1 MSTVPLGDMWG
12 GSGDSV
18 RDPDG
23 LEEELLCSEAS
34 GDEALLP
41 RPAVG
46 LGEEMTGETVGDAAG
61 EAVGDAAGETVGDA
75 AGEAA
80 GDSEELTEDDKKRV
94 GVVGAVEGDEDVGE
108 VRALRR
114 F

>member
-46 LGEEMTGETVGDAAG
+46 LGEEMTGEM
-61 EAVGDAAGETVGDA
+61 VGDAAGETVGDA
-75 AGEAA
+75 AGEVA
-80 GDSEELTEDDKKRV
+80 GDTEELTEDDKKRV

>member
-61 EAVGDAAGETVGDA
+61 ETVGDA
-75 AGEAA
+75 AGEVA
-80 GDSEELTEDDKKRV
+80 GDTEELTEDDKKRV

>member
-61 EAVGDAAGETVGDA
+61 ETVGDA
-75 AGEAA
+75 AGEVA
-80 GDSEELTEDDKKRV
+80 GDTEELTEDDKKRA
-94 GVVGAVEGDEDVGE
+94 GVVGTVEGDEDVGE

>member
-1 MSTVPLGDMWG
+1 MSTVPLGDMWD

-61 EAVGDAAGETVGDA
+61 ETVGDA
-75 AGEAA
+75 AGEVA
-80 GDSEELTEDDKKRV
+80 GDTEELTEDDKKRV

>member
-61 EAVGDAAGETVGDA
+61 ETVGDA

-108 VRALRR
+108 VRAFRR

>member
-1 MSTVPLGDMWG
+1 MSTVPLGD
-12 GSGDSV
+12 GSGDSL

-61 EAVGDAAGETVGDA
+61 EA
-75 AGEAA
+75 A
-80 GDSEELTEDDKKRV
+80 GDTEELTEDDEKRV
-94 GVVGAVEGDEDVGE
+94 GVVGAVEGDEGVGE

>member
-61 EAVGDAAGETVGDA
+61 ETVGDA

>member
-61 EAVGDAAGETVGDA
+61 ETV
-75 AGEAA
+75 GEAA
-80 GDSEELTEDDKKRV
+80 GEVAGDTEELTEDDKKRV

>member
-1 MSTVPLGDMWG
+1 MVPLGDVWG
-12 GSGDSV
+12 GSGDPL

-23 LEEELLCSEAS
+23 LEAELLCSEAS

-61 EAVGDAAGETVGDA
+61 EV
-75 AGEAA
+75 A
-80 GDSEELTEDDKKRV
+80 GDTEELTEDGEKRV
-94 GVVGAVEGDEDVGE
+94 GVVGAVEGDEGVGE
-108 VRALRR
+108 ERALRR

>member
-61 EAVGDAAGETVGDA
+61 EAVGDAAGE
-75 AGEAA
+75 AA

>member
-61 EAVGDAAGETVGDA
+61 ETVGDA
-75 AGEAA
+75 AGEVA
-80 GDSEELTEDDKKRV
+80 GDTEELTEDDKKRV
-94 GVVGAVEGDEDVGE
+94 GVVGAVEGDEDVDE

>member
-61 EAVGDAAGETVGDA
+61 EV
-75 AGEAA
+75 A
-80 GDSEELTEDDKKRV
+80 GDTEELTEDDKKRV

>member
-61 EAVGDAAGETVGDA
+61 ETVGDA
-75 AGEAA
+75 AGEVA
-80 GDSEELTEDDKKRV
+80 GDTEELTEDDKKRV
-94 GVVGAVEGDEDVGE
+94 GVVGVVEGDEDVGE
-108 VRALRR
+108 VWALRR

>member
-1 MSTVPLGDMWG
+1 MSTVLLGD
-12 GSGDSV
+12 GSGDSL

-61 EAVGDAAGETVGDA
+61 ETVGDA

-80 GDSEELTEDDKKRV
+80 GDTEELTEDDKKRV

-108 VRALRR
+108 VRALR

>member
-1 MSTVPLGDMWG
+1 MVPLGDVWG
-12 GSGDSV
+12 GSGDPL

-23 LEEELLCSEAS
+23 LEAELLCSEAS

-46 LGEEMTGETVGDAAG
+46 LGEEMTGETVG
-61 EAVGDAAGETVGDA
+61 EAAGETVGDA
-75 AGEAA
+75 AGEVA
-80 GDSEELTEDDKKRV
+80 GDTEELTEDGEKRV
-94 GVVGAVEGDEDVGE
+94 GVVGAVEGDEGVGE
-108 VRALRR
+108 ERALRR

>member
-61 EAVGDAAGETVGDA
+61 ETVGDA
-75 AGEAA
+75 AGEVA
-80 GDSEELTEDDKKRV
+80 GDTEELTGDDKKRV

>member
-1 MSTVPLGDMWG
+1 MSTVLLGD
-12 GSGDSV
+12 GSGDSL

-61 EAVGDAAGETVGDA
+61 EA
-75 AGEAA
+75 A
-80 GDSEELTEDDKKRV
+80 GDTEELTEDDKKRV
-94 GVVGAVEGDEDVGE
+94 GVVGVVEGDEGVGE
-108 VRALRR
+108 VRALR

>member
-23 LEEELLCSEAS
+23 LEEELLCLEAS

-46 LGEEMTGETVGDAAG
+46 LGEEMTGETVGDT
-61 EAVGDAAGETVGDA
+61 AGETVGDA
-75 AGEAA
+75 AGEVA
-80 GDSEELTEDDKKRV
+80 GDTEELTEDDKKRV